1 MALVGSAIATSR
13 SQQRVQQQQQAWHWW
28 YSQQQQ
34 QQQYQAEIVRDG
46 LLQEAFALRR
56 CLENGSSN
64 TPVPLE
70 QFNQFYRALENL
82 SNQLSP
88 PFIEDSL
95 PLALQFLLKHY
106 GQLETAL
113 TLEPDTDW
121 SSDKSESNQ
130 TVVAVV
136 AELLPLL
143 AQAAQPPLQVRL
155 WRSGSLNNL
164 RFTRH
169 ILHQQTARSLLNSV
183 EVEHLKE
190 IFHSL
195 LSGTLDIKQTNA
207 ELMCQL
213 SWRVAPVK

>member
-1 MALVGSAIATSR
+1 MVLVGNAIATWR
-13 SQQRVQQQQQAWHWW
+13 SQRIGRQQQQAWHWW

-56 CLENGSSN
+56 CLEGSPTISA
-64 TPVPLE
+64 PYLE
-70 QFNQFYRALENL
+70 QSIQFYRALENL

-95 PLALQFLLKHY
+95 PLALQFLLKHH
-106 GQLETAL
+106 GQLETSL

-121 SSDKSESNQ
+121 ASDKSESNQ

-143 AQAAQPPLQVRL
+143 AQEAQPPLQVQL
-155 WRSGSLNNL
+155 WRSGTVNTLQ
-164 RFTRH
+164 FTRH
-169 ILHQQTARSLLNSV
+169 ILHHQTALSVLNSA
-183 EVEHLKE
+183 EVQHLKE
-190 IFHSL
+190 IFYSL

-213 SWRVAPVK
+213 SWRAAPVK